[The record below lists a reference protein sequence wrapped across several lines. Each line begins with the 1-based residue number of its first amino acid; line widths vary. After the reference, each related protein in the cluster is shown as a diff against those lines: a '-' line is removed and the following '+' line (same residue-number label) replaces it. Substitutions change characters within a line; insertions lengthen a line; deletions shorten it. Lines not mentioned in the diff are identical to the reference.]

1 MIPKSSLIAAVLCLA
16 IEGAVALDPKCA
28 PGGNFDLSYWNL
40 QLPTGQTGH
49 PSTIVPSKLKGCDG
63 YQESGVF
70 YTDSKDG
77 ALVMKV
83 PGSPS
88 SADCV
93 TTPNSKHCRT
103 ELRELSSDGGDK
115 ASWSPSASKNRLKAT
130 LTVPTPDDGSHGTVI
145 GQIHIDDT
153 ISSKP
158 VCELYYSKSGDLVM
172 GVEKTRAGGKSIFTK
187 VGNVPVGEKF
197 SYEIRYES
205 DKLSVGI
212 NREAPQT
219 LDTYSLD
226 SPKSYFKAGNYNQ
239 GDSASEVHFY
249 ELNVQH

>member
-1 MIPKSSLIAAVLCLA
+1 M
-16 IEGAVALDPKCA
+16 ALDPKCA

-40 QLPTGQTGH
+40 QLPTGESGH
-49 PSTIVPSKLKGCDG
+49 PTTITASKLKGCKG
-63 YQESGVF
+63 YQDSSVF
-70 YTDSKDG
+70 YTDDKDG

-88 SADCV
+88 SGACV
-93 TTPNSKHCRT
+93 TTPNSRHCRT
-103 ELRELSSDGGDK
+103 ELRELNSDGSSK
-115 ASWSPSASKNRLKAT
+115 ASWSPSASKNRLSAT
-130 LTVPTPDDGSHGTVI
+130 VTVPKPDDGSHGTVI

-153 ISSKP
+153 ISTKP
-158 VCELYYSKSGDLVM
+158 VCELYYSTEGDLVM
-172 GVEKTRAGGKSIFTK
+172 GVEKTRKGGKSIFTK
-187 VGNVPVGEKF
+187 VGNAPVGKKF

-205 DKLSVGI
+205 DELSVSIDGGS
-212 NREAPQT
+212 PQK
-219 LDTYSLD
+219 LDTYELD